1 MEWRYYGQSDGI
13 WHQNIKIQVIHDVVF
28 YEDVFSVRMIMWL
41 YSRNGIIWNE
51 IYIWN
56 VMYYDVYD
64 ERWYEIYME
73 CDGIYGM

>member
-1 MEWRYYGQSDGI
+1 M
-13 WHQNIKIQVIHDVVF
+13 VF

-51 IYIWN
+51 IY
-56 VMYYDVYD
+56 
-64 ERWYEIYME
+64 ME